1 MKYIQF
7 LALVLTTLALVP
19 AGAHLLELANK
30 MELAET
36 DYFIVQTIY
45 RGWALLGTVTIAA
58 LLANLTLAIATRG
71 QGPAFAF
78 AVLAFVCMA
87 ASLAVFFAF
96 TYPANV
102 ATENWTAIPAGW
114 EALRWKWEM
123 SHAAGALITFVAFCA
138 TALSVL
144 SARR

>member
-1 MKYIQF
+1 MKYVQF

-30 MELAET
+30 IELGET
-36 DYFIVQTIY
+36 DYFIVQAIY
-45 RGWALLGTVTIAA
+45 RGWALLGVVTVGA
-58 LLANLTLAIATRG
+58 LIANLALAIATRG

-96 TYPANV
+96 TYPANQ
-102 ATENWTAIPAGW
+102 ATDNWTAIPADW
-114 EALRWKWEM
+114 EVLRWKWEM
-123 SHAAGALITFVAFCA
+123 SHAANALITFVAFCA

-144 SARR
+144 SVRR